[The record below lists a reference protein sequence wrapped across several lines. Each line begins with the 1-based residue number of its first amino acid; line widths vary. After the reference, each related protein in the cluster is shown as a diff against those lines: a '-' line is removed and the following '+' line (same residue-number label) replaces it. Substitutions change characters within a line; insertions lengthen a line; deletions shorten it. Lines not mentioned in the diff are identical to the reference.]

1 MLNGLGNLFD
11 LCDLQ
16 EMATHRSPRA
26 GLHIFGVLGS
36 SFTNKH
42 SAVGFYVWLEAD
54 NSAIY
59 TNSLD
64 GSEKDHAMVAVQ
76 TDSLQLVACP
86 RERPTCLDV
95 SGVLD
100 SIGWTPLILLK
111 QASEA
116 TDSRIYAKAEYMN
129 PGGSIKDRIAKHII
143 LEAERRGDL
152 KPGATILEV
161 TSGNTGIALAMVGAI
176 RGYHVVI
183 MMPETVSKERRNM
196 IESLGAELH
205 LLKEINDIQAAVR
218 RSVELAKTQPDIFL
232 PNQFSNADNAAC
244 HEQTTGPEIIRQAE
258 GNIAAFVM
266 GVGTGGTLM
275 GVGRALHRADVPALI
290 IAVEP
295 DESAVM
301 SGDPPGRHGIQGL
314 ADGFI
319 PDLIKLE
326 EIDKIVRIRTAD
338 AVAAAERL
346 AREEGLLV
354 GISSGANV
362 LAAKQVARDLGPGKT
377 VVTVLPDRGERY
389 LSLAHRGAAA

>member
-1 MLNGLGNLFD
+1 
-11 LCDLQ
+11 
-16 EMATHRSPRA
+16 
-26 GLHIFGVLGS
+26 
-36 SFTNKH
+36 
-42 SAVGFYVWLEAD
+42 
-54 NSAIY
+54 
-59 TNSLD
+59 
-64 GSEKDHAMVAVQ
+64 MVAVQ

-319 PDLIKLE
+319 PDLINLE
-326 EIDKIVRIRTAD
+326 EIDQIVRISTAD

-362 LAAKQVARDLGPGKT
+362 LAATQVARDLGPGNT

-389 LSLAHRGAAA
+389 LSLVHRGAAA